1 MMGTGS
7 GWTLLMLAR
16 WCPRED
22 TRVVTTTLRSPADVA
37 GGVEATSGTEAS
49 EEEWEEVAE
58 ACTDMVEVA
67 ASTAT
72 TTMDLIMEVEVVL
85 EDEEVTMI
93 GGKDLGRTL
102 MDPPAG

>member
-7 GWTLLMLAR
+7 GWTSLMLAR

-22 TRVVTTTLRSPADVA
+22 TRVVTTTLRSPVDVA
-37 GGVEATSGTEAS
+37 GVEATSGTEAS

-85 EDEEVTMI
+85 EDEEVMMI
-93 GGKDLGRTL
+93 GGRDLGRTL
-102 MDPPAG
+102 MDLPAG